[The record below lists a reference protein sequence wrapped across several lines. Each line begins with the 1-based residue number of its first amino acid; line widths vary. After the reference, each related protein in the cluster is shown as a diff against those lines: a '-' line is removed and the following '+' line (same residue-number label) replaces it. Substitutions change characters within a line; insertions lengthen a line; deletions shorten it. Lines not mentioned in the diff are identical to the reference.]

1 MPDTVTLLIEPLA
14 ASADATTVDG
24 TFREVDA
31 SAPALRVGELSTQR
45 GDGIFETI
53 GVVDGHAQE
62 VRPHLE
68 RLRNSARICEL
79 PEPNLAQWEAA
90 IARAVRALPT
100 TGEFAL
106 KLVLSRGVEH
116 GPAPTAW
123 LHVSPAADFTGPR
136 ERGIRVVTLDRGYDR
151 GTAERAPWLLLGA
164 KTLSYAV
171 NMAALREAHRRGAD
185 DTIFV
190 TSDGYVMEGPTSS
203 VILRHGDVWS
213 TPAPSGAILHGT
225 TQLSL
230 FEHLEATERRT
241 AYRDIPVDELGSADA
256 IWLVSSV
263 RLAAES
269 RPSTGHLPVP
279 FDAEATREFNAL
291 PAESSRLSPGAAAGD
306 GECPRSELRGTRSC
320 RDQSRLNRSGPRRS
334 LLSPAPTDSR
344 RSSWCRRTR

>member
-1 MPDTVTLLIEPLA
+1 MPSTVTLLIEPLPA
-14 ASADATTVDG
+14 GETVADLDA

-62 VRPHLE
+62 ARAHLE

-79 PEPNLAQWEAA
+79 PAPNLPQWEAA
-90 IARAVRALPT
+90 IARAVASIPA
-100 TGEFAL
+100 TGEYAL

-123 LHVSPAADFTGPR
+123 LHAAPAADFSAAR
-136 ERGIRVVTLDRGYDR
+136 EGGIRVVTLDRGYDR

-171 NMAALREAHRRGAD
+171 NMAALREAKRRGAD

-190 TSDGYVMEGPTSS
+190 TSDGFVMEGPTSS
-203 VILRHGDVWS
+203 VIVRHGDVYA

-225 TQLSL
+225 TQQSV
-230 FEHLEATERRT
+230 FEHVEASGKRTE
-241 AYRDIPVDELGSADA
+241 YRDIPVEELTRADA
-256 IWLVSSV
+256 AWLVSSV
-263 RLAAES
+263 RLAAGI
-269 RPSTGHLPVP
+269 TAVDGTPVP
-279 FDAEATREFNAL
+279 YDADETRAL
-291 PAESSRLSPGAAAGD
+291 ND
-306 GECPRSELRGTRSC
+306 Y
-320 RDQSRLNRSGPRRS
+320 
-334 LLSPAPTDSR
+334 LLSPRD
-344 RSSWCRRTR
+344 